1 MLACSESAIYLCE
14 SLAVDVTNC
23 PRWRALKQHEV
34 GSLTVWSSGSL
45 EWTPVGH
52 GAGSR
57 AGDELPC
64 SSWNLRPSVRLGLDS
79 ALKSPPFLH
88 QVSHPSR
95 CLSTFSPPSHQDPC
109 DDAQGCPG
117 NQRIFGLKMLNLI
130 TPAKCTLQVRYICG
144 VWEGLGC
151 RCLWGTPF
159 SSLPHC
165 NRKISD

>member
-1 MLACSESAIYLCE
+1 M
-14 SLAVDVTNC
+14 TNC
-23 PRWRALKQHEV
+23 HRWRALKQQEV

-45 EWTPVGH
+45 DWIQAGC

-57 AGDELPC
+57 AGDKLPC
-64 SSWNLRPSVRLGLDS
+64 SSWNLRPSVCLGMNS
-79 ALKSPPFLH
+79 ALESPPLLC

-95 CLSTFSPPSHQDPC
+95 CTSTFSPPSHQDPC

-117 NQRIFGLKMLNLI
+117 NHKIFGLKMLDLI
-130 TPAKCTLQVRYICG
+130 TPAKCTLQVRCICR

-159 SSLPHC
+159 SSLSHH
-165 NRKISD
+165 NGKSLD